1 MAKPKETT
9 KSLINFKIYVHFLTS
24 STNREWLLIWC
35 LNTTCTPN
43 LVQESTKLISTHVE
57 MHTQNNVLLSV
68 FLEWLSYGKAC
79 SQSPWNRDRD
89 PDPDP
94 DLRSD
99 WAAVDRSFS
108 GSKTQIWSEP
118 PKICV
123 SQPWKRDEQGFSFQ
137 IVVTRDFWLGSARA
151 RIVGP
156 MKFESGSG
164 SGSDFLFSFRTD
176 LDLGL
181 GLGLSFKG
189 IGNTPY
195 RFFEN

>member
-1 MAKPKETT
+1 MSKKHT
-9 KSLINFKIYVHFLTS
+9 KVVKISTFTANYV
-24 STNREWLLIWC
+24 LLIWFPQKIPSC
-35 LNTTCTPN
+35 ELTWHSGMSRDGCRVS
-43 LVQESTKLISTHVE
+43 LQD
-57 MHTQNNVLLSV
+57 
-68 FLEWLSYGKAC
+68 
-79 SQSPWNRDRD
+79 QSLWNR
-89 PDPDP
+89 DPDP

-137 IVVTRDFWLGSARA
+137 IVVTRDFWLGLARA

-156 MKFESGSG
+156 MKFESG

-181 GLGLSFKG
+181 GLSFKG
-189 IGNTPY
+189 IGNMPY
-195 RFFEN
+195 TQNLCLEHLCK